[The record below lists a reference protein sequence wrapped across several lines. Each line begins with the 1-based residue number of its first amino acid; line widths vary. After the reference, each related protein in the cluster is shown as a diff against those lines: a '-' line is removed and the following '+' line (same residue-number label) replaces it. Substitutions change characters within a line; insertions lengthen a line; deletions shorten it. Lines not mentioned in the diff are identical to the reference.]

1 MDAARSQSVFC
12 SAKHS
17 RTIAFIFLVAAYLG
31 AAASALAD
39 QSERTWTFDLA
50 TPGSYKVQVEH
61 RAKGADRS
69 GTKVHYTIQAGM
81 QSQSRDLDVLTD
93 HPFIPLIVDLPH
105 PTKMRV
111 TVSGLS
117 ATALRATRVFVY
129 DTNSQAPG
137 EYFDPAKSIELPTV
151 RQVRAM
157 LKESEATLDLA
168 RAKITLDRMVDPS
181 INLEVT
187 LQQVDSIVARIR
199 SMPEFGNADETKLEA
214 LRRYLYDAGEWNEH
228 RAYQYDLNDPLGHK
242 LSNKL
247 LPTYLATRKGNCV
260 TMPFLFI
267 ILGQRLGLPVTAST
281 APKHFLV
288 KFQSEQYGWINLEAT
303 SGGKPSRD
311 VWIRQQEPMTDE
323 AVTNG
328 VYLQPLT
335 RRETA
340 AEMATVV
347 AERYLA
353 GLAYEAA
360 IAVADAILDTNPKDV
375 GTMTLK
381 AVAYGRLARSRFAA
395 YASPDQIPAA
405 QQGYFRYLTDRNRE
419 WFAKA
424 EALGWRE
431 ERPENEAQYQQRIE
445 KAKQQGSSSN

>member
-267 ILGQRLGLPVTAST
+267 ILVT
-281 APKHFLV
+281 
-288 KFQSEQYGWINLEAT
+288 
-303 SGGKPSRD
+303 
-311 VWIRQQEPMTDE
+311 M
-323 AVTNG
+323 
-328 VYLQPLT
+328 
-335 RRETA
+335 
-340 AEMATVV
+340 
-347 AERYLA
+347 
-353 GLAYEAA
+353 
-360 IAVADAILDTNPKDV
+360 
-375 GTMTLK
+375 
-381 AVAYGRLARSRFAA
+381 
-395 YASPDQIPAA
+395 
-405 QQGYFRYLTDRNRE
+405 
-419 WFAKA
+419 
-424 EALGWRE
+424 
-431 ERPENEAQYQQRIE
+431 ERPARDSQTV
-445 KAKQQGSSSN
+445 G

>member
-1 MDAARSQSVFC
+1 MDLR
-12 SAKHS
+12 
-17 RTIAFIFLVAAYLG
+17 
-31 AAASALAD
+31 
-39 QSERTWTFDLA
+39 
-50 TPGSYKVQVEH
+50 
-61 RAKGADRS
+61 
-69 GTKVHYTIQAGM
+69 
-81 QSQSRDLDVLTD
+81 
-93 HPFIPLIVDLPH
+93 H

-111 TVSGLS
+111 TISGLS
-117 ATALRATRVFVY
+117 ESSLRATRVFVY
-129 DTNSQAPG
+129 EANSQAPG

-157 LKESEATLDLA
+157 FKEPEATLDLA
-168 RAKITLDRMVDPS
+168 KAKITLDRMVDPN
-181 INLEVT
+181 INLEAT
-187 LQQVDSIVARIR
+187 LQEIDSIVARIR
-199 SMPEFGNADETKLEA
+199 SMPEFGTANATKLEA
-214 LRRYLYDAGEWNEH
+214 LRRYLYDTGEWNDH
-228 RAYQYDLNDPLGHK
+228 RAYQYNLDDPLGHK

-267 ILGQRLGLPVTAST
+267 ILGQRLGLTVTAST

-303 SGGKPSRD
+303 SGGKPARD

-328 VYLQPLT
+328 IYLQPLT

-347 AERYLA
+347 AEYYLA
-353 GLAYEAA
+353 QQAYEAA
-360 IAVADAILDTNPKDV
+360 IAVADVILDTYPKDV
-375 GTMTLK
+375 GTMTPK
-381 AVAYGRLARSRFAA
+381 AVAYGRLAQSHFARL
-395 YASPDQIPAA
+395 YPSPDQIPAA
-405 QQGYFRYLTDRNRE
+405 QQGYFRYLSGRNRE

-431 ERPENEAQYQQRIE
+431 DRPEDQAQYQQRIE
-445 KAKQQGSSSN
+445 KAKQQKSAAN